1 MAPGISPS
9 IMTLAVGTRAPHG
22 LASSPTLASGRL
34 PQGHCLR
41 AGRWGA
47 VSASPQAGSPH
58 PSPAPR
64 PPQMRGTYSALSPN
78 SLSAVPDTVG
88 GGDSMAQGL
97 PLCDRLGH
105 MRRPPESG
113 AGGLSQG
120 AGRGGDR
127 GKGAPTPGLLHFA
140 PRSHLLID
148 GTIFNQPASTSVI
161 FHSSH
166 RYPTKTLHA

>member
-1 MAPGISPS
+1 MAPGISPP
-9 IMTLAVGTRAPHG
+9 ITTLAVGTRAPHG

-34 PQGHCLR
+34 PQGRCLR

-47 VSASPQAGSPH
+47 ASAGPQAGSPH
-58 PSPAPR
+58 PSPAPQ

-97 PLCDRLGH
+97 PSCDRLGH
-105 MRRPPESG
+105 MRRPRESG

-120 AGRGGDR
+120 GGRGGGETEAR
-127 GKGAPTPGLLHFA
+127 GPHSRPPAFRTTFSP
-140 PRSHLLID
+140 
-148 GTIFNQPASTSVI
+148 FNRRDY
-161 FHSSH
+161 F
-166 RYPTKTLHA
+166 